1 MPQQTKTKS
10 PSPQQNGRPDP
21 EADGVDLGWEI
32 DPQELIRPRS
42 IKGNVL
48 PRWFLPVTAA
58 VGVVVGFALSY
69 LINGFSVNYALWFIF
84 AAVVFIVTSY
94 VVTRQQLNKR
104 KATDGLW
111 RNLVYIA
118 FALALIPLIS
128 VIWSVTA
135 DGFQGISRLSFWTED
150 MSQNAAQSRER
161 QIHEGERPMGGGVL
175 HAIIGSLMIT
185 LLATVISV
193 PIGLLTSIYL
203 VEYSRGG
210 PLSRG
215 ITFFVDVMTGIPSI
229 VAGLFG
235 AAAVQMILGIGNQF
249 GLWSYGPGNYRMGL
263 TAAVALCVL
272 MIPVVVRTTEEM
284 LRVVPNELREA
295 SYALGVRKWRTILK
309 VVIPTAISGIA
320 AGVTLAIAR
329 VIGETAPILLTAGM
343 LNRVNWD
350 LFTDAMMTL
359 PVYIYWTFTHP
370 IGVGE
375 LSYLSEQRAWGAA
388 LVLIMIVMALNL
400 IARIIAHVFAPKKT
414 GR

>member
-1 MPQQTKTKS
+1 MSQTPPTPTPTS
-10 PSPQQNGRPDP
+10 ATFPAGPPSQGDQDP
-21 EADGVDLGWEI
+21 AKAL
-32 DPQELIRPRS
+32 RPRS
-42 IKGNVL
+42 LNQGVL
-48 PRWFLPVTAA
+48 PRWFLPAVLAGAVVLGAA
-58 VGVVVGFALSY
+58 VSSLIGFN
-69 LINGFSVNYALWFIF
+69 IALWFIF
-84 AAVVFIVTSY
+84 SALFYLAGAFVLTLLQ
-94 VVTRQQLNKR
+94 TNRR
-104 KATDGLW
+104 KAVDVLW
-111 RNLVYIA
+111 KNLVYTA
-118 FALALIPLIS
+118 FVVALIPLVS
-128 VIWSVTA
+128 VIWSVTST
-135 DGFQGISRLSFWTED
+135 GFSGLTNPGFFTED
-150 MSQNAAQSRER
+150 MQSVRSSEEQR
-161 QIHEGERPMGGGVL
+161 IHDGESPMSGGVY
-175 HAIIGSLMIT
+175 HAIVGSMLIT
-185 LLATVISV
+185 VAATVISV
-193 PIGLLTSIYL
+193 PIGMLTSIYL

-235 AAAVQMILGIGNQF
+235 AAAVQSILSIGNSM
-249 GLWSYGPGNYRMGL
+249 GLWSMGAADYRMGI
-263 TAAVALCVL
+263 TAAIALSVL

-350 LFTDAMMTL
+350 MFGEWMMTL

-370 IGVGE
+370 AAPAE
-375 LSYLSEQRAWGAA
+375 LAYLSHERAWGAA
-388 LVLIMIVMALNL
+388 LVLIIIVMALNL
-400 IARIIAHVFAPKKT
+400 IARIIATIFAPKKT